1 MQHIAMIVN
10 NEDMM
15 QIAKDAVAF
24 SNEDIHLIATHTYE
38 ESYDWGK
45 KLEAEGYRVLIARGG
60 HAQCLRSSGLGV
72 PVVSIPFTGNNIT
85 SILLQATHTWG
96 EFAVVGNSTL
106 VQMARELEHAM
117 KAHIHYSAISRWSDF
132 ETQII
137 NIKNSGVKA
146 VVGGYDACRF
156 AKKHGLHTYC
166 ITTNQY
172 EISTAITDAKNLLA
186 ALDRDKRWSDLFRSV
201 LDTVHEG
208 VVIVDSNYKITHLN
222 RLAKK
227 FLSDFVI
234 GTKVHDP
241 LYIDRINR
249 ALKGGCIYDELTEAD
264 DYKYTCTTIPVKTGE
279 EITEVVFVL
288 QEVEYVQKIEQK
300 VRQKVFK
307 KGLFASKSFSDILG
321 NSPVTLETIQTAKR
335 YALVNST
342 VLITGESGTGKEIFA
357 QSIHN
362 FSLRHN
368 EAFVAVN
375 CATIPPNL
383 LESELFGYVEGA
395 FTGAKHGGKTGLF
408 ELAHNGTIFLDEIGE
423 MPLNMQARLLRVLEE
438 RQIMRVGDDQVIPI
452 NIRVIAATNKD
463 LLKMAEEEKFRS
475 DLYYRLNVLPLKL
488 QPLRERKE
496 DLYALID
503 HFIKKYADEHSRNP
517 FQFTE
522 AGMEAMMQYSWRGNT
537 RELKNV
543 IERLVVTNA
552 SGIVDVAEVS
562 EALGISIQVPPKA
575 PRESDSSLLSDNEVN
590 VIRKVME
597 EVGGNK
603 TEAAK
608 RLGISRPT
616 LHRKLKQM
624 EGII

>member
-1 MQHIAMIVN
+1 MQHIAIIVN

-15 QIAKDAVAF
+15 QTVKDAVAV
-24 SNEDIHLIATHTYE
+24 SNEDIRLIATHTYD

-45 KLEAEGYRVLIARGG
+45 RLEAEGYRVLIARGG
-60 HAQCLRSSGLGV
+60 HAHRLRSSNLGV

-96 EFAVVGNSTL
+96 EFAVIGNHTL

-117 KAHIHYSAISRWSDF
+117 KAQIHYCAISGWSDF
-132 ETQII
+132 ETQVI

-146 VVGGYDACRF
+146 VVGGYDACQF

-172 EISTAITDAKNLLA
+172 EISAAIADAKTLLA

-208 VVIVDSNYKITHLN
+208 VVIIDSDYKITHLN

-234 GTKVHDP
+234 GTRVHDP
-241 LYIDRINR
+241 LYIGRIKR
-249 ALKGGCIYDELTEAD
+249 ALNGGCIYDELTEAD
-264 DYKYTCTTIPVKTGE
+264 DYKYTCTTIPVKTGD

-288 QEVEYVQKIEQK
+288 QEVEYVQKIEQQ

-321 NSPVTLETIQTAKR
+321 NSPVTRETIQTAKR

-342 VLITGESGTGKEIFA
+342 ILITGESGTGKEIFA

-362 FSLRHN
+362 FSLRRN

-383 LESELFGYVEGA
+383 FESELFGYVEGA

-438 RQIMRVGDDQVIPI
+438 RQIMRVGGDQVIPI

-463 LLKMAEEEKFRS
+463 LLKMVDEETFRS

-488 QPLRERKE
+488 RPLRERKE
-496 DLYALID
+496 DLHALIG
-503 HFIKKYADEHSRNP
+503 HFIKKYADEHSRNQ
-517 FQFTE
+517 FQFTD
-522 AGMEAMMQYSWRGNT
+522 AGMDTMMRYSWRGNT

-552 SGIVDVAEVS
+552 SGIADAEEVG
-562 EALGISIQVPPKA
+562 EALGVSVRPPAK
-575 PRESDSSLLSDNEVN
+575 SSKDFDSCLLSDNEMDM
-590 VIRKVME
+590 IRKVME
-597 EVGGNK
+597 EVRGNK

-624 EGII
+624 EGG

>member
-10 NEDMM
+10 SEDMM
-15 QIAKDAVAF
+15 LIAKDAIAM
-24 SNEDIHLIATHTYE
+24 SNEDIRLIATHTYE

-45 KLEAEGYRVLIARGG
+45 RLEAEGYRVIIARGG
-60 HAQCLRSSGLGV
+60 HAQCLRRSGLGV
-72 PVVSIPFTGNNIT
+72 PVVAIPFTGNNIT
-85 SILLQATHTWG
+85 SILLQATHAWG
-96 EFAVVGNSTL
+96 KFAAIGNPTFI
-106 VQMARELEHAM
+106 QMARELEHAM
-117 KAHIHYSAISRWSDF
+117 KAQIQYYPIGQWSDF
-132 ETQII
+132 ETQVI

-146 VVGGYDACRF
+146 VVGGYDACRL

-172 EISTAITDAKNLLA
+172 EISTAIADAKNLLA
-186 ALDRDKRWSDLFRSV
+186 AMDRDKRWSDLFRSV
-201 LDTVHEG
+201 LDTIHEG
-208 VVIVDSNYKITHLN
+208 VVIVDSDYKVTHLN

-227 FLSDFVI
+227 FLSDCVI
-234 GTKVHDP
+234 GAKVHNT
-241 LYIDRINR
+241 LYLDRIAR

-264 DYKYTCTTIPVKTGE
+264 DYKYTCTTIPVKTGD

-288 QEVEYVQKIEQK
+288 QEVEYVRKIEKQ

-321 NSPVTLETIQTAKR
+321 NSSVTKETIQTAKR
-335 YALVNST
+335 YALVNT
-342 VLITGESGTGKEIFA
+342 TILITGESGTGKEIFA

-362 FSLRHN
+362 FSLRRN

-395 FTGAKHGGKTGLF
+395 FTGAKHGGKIGLF

-463 LLKMAEEEKFRS
+463 LPKMVEEDKFRS

-488 QPLRERKE
+488 RPLRERKE
-496 DLYALID
+496 DLYALIE
-503 HFIKKYADEHSRNP
+503 HFIKKYADEHSRN
-517 FQFTE
+517 QFKFTD
-522 AGMEAMMQYSWRGNT
+522 AGMAVMMQYSWKGNT

-552 SGIVDVAEVS
+552 SGIVDAEEVC
-562 EALGISIQVPPKA
+562 EALGVRIPASPEAPKN
-575 PRESDSSLLSDNEVN
+575 SNSSLLSDNEVD

-624 EGII
+624 EEV